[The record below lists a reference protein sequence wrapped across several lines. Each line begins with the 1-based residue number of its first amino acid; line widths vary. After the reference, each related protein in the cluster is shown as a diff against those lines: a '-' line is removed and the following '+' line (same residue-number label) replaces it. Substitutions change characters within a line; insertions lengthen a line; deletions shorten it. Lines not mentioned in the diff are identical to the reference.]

1 MKYKRIFVISF
12 FKNASTSFHH
22 YFKKVYKVQ
31 SKHGGRIKQWNQNLL
46 TNKGKPFKQRCA
58 YCFASIEFVKLN
70 ILSEYYPKDK
80 YILPTRPFID
90 WIISIINWYK
100 MEYIDLGWLLIY
112 LNARNEG
119 YQLVENVMNINPIDL
134 IKINI
139 KKDDVKKMTDD
150 FLGYKNIERNFY
162 HKNNTEKKQKPKAK
176 NIKEIVD
183 FVKKIFI
190 ELNIKMKHIQSDW
203 LIRSKNEKII
213 FDMKDY
219 SNQDKLKIVY

>member
-22 YFKKVYKVQ
+22 YFKKIYKVQ

-46 TNKGKPFKQRCA
+46 INKGKPFKQRCA
-58 YCFASIEFVKLN
+58 YCFASIEFVKLD
-70 ILSEYYPKDK
+70 ILSKFYPRDK
-80 YILPTRPFID
+80 YILPTRPFIN

-100 MEYIDLGWLLIY
+100 MEEIDLGWLLIY
-112 LNARNEG
+112 LNARNKG
-119 YQLVENVMNINPIDL
+119 YQLVEDVMNNSPIDL

-176 NIKEIVD
+176 NIKEIVN
-183 FVKKIFI
+183 FVKKVFI
-190 ELNIKMKHIQSDW
+190 ELNIKMKYIHSDW
-203 LIRSKNEKII
+203 IIKSKNEKII

-219 SNQDKLKIVY
+219 LNENKLKIVY